1 MMLSLSAKFED
12 LPLFNWFKYN
22 GARKRT
28 VVGPRGELVLETGK
42 IFGVREMRTG
52 NVMLL
57 DPDAYHKKYV
67 VDTKEL
73 NQILAKSDKAKAPKL
88 DNIREGSGR
97 APRVNKAETVSDN
110 RKWDAPYF
118 KPARELNADEA
129 RKGVSFANYQWRVV
143 TEPLKFK
150 KSAAVTFIFQRKH
163 VIGVR
168 FIRPSIGGIV
178 IDREGRRFSVTEK
191 QWDEMLTATSVMPK
205 NKWPEGGFT
214 AKQMKE
220 VIASDKQVQKDQ
232 KRNELL
238 ALREIE
244 KAAKE
249 RDAAAAAE
257 KRKQRKEE
265 LERIGRAAVTK
276 PTTVEQIEQAKKA
289 SVKVLSE
296 EEVRQ
301 ELAKKQMEE
310 EAQLLKEYG
319 ELDTISDD
327 ELDLDLPE
335 AKQAEAET
343 LEEDTE
349 ETLTEQAKDPV
360 EMLDEVIADKRQ
372 KFASTNLRDL
382 PEEPEEE
389 DEEEDSEEE
398 PDEEDD
404 SDLDYEEEPEEET
417 EDTDTEEEEEEYDE
431 DQEDADLEDDEDV
444 LAAEEEEADL
454 EDESEE
460 EESDEKTEAK
470 KIEEGDVVQ
479 FKDDKT
485 EKRSFA
491 VLAIY
496 PLPQNNSITVYKV
509 YDITNEPEGY
519 NTVRISSKTKRK
531 FEDLV
536 TLERTLSES
545 EFAELDE
552 LVEGYPKINDAILS

>member
-1 MMLSLSAKFED
+1 MLSLSAKFED
-12 LPLFNWFKYN
+12 LPLYNWFRYN
-22 GARKRT
+22 GTRKRT

-42 IFGVREMRTG
+42 LFGVREMRTG
-52 NVMLL
+52 NIMLL

-67 VDTKEL
+67 VDSKEL
-73 NQILAKSDKAKAPKL
+73 KSILAKADTAKAPKL
-88 DNIREGSGR
+88 NNIREEGGR
-97 APRVNKAETVSDN
+97 APRTPKAEVASDN

-129 RKGVSFANYQWRVV
+129 RKGVSFANYQWR
-143 TEPLKFK
+143 TIKEPLKIK
-150 KSAAVTFIFQRKH
+150 KSAAVTFMFQRKH

-191 QWDEMLTATSVMPK
+191 QWDEMLSSTAVLPK

-220 VIASDKQVQKDQ
+220 VIESDKQVQKDQ

-249 RDAAAAAE
+249 RDAELAAQ

-265 LERIGRAAVTK
+265 LERIGRTAVTK
-276 PTTVEQIEQAKKA
+276 PTTIEQIEQAKKSA
-289 SVKVLSE
+289 VKVLTE

-301 ELAKKQMEE
+301 ELARKQMEE
-310 EAQLLKEYG
+310 EAKLLKEYG
-319 ELDTISDD
+319 DLDTISDD

-335 AKQAEAET
+335 AKQAEADT

-349 ETLTEQAKDPV
+349 QTLTEQAKDPV
-360 EMLDEVIADKRQ
+360 EMLDQVIADKRQ

-382 PEEPEEE
+382 PEEP
-389 DEEEDSEEE
+389 DEEEDTEEE
-398 PDEEDD
+398 PEEEEDD
-404 SDLDYEEEPEEET
+404 SDLDYEEEPEENVE
-417 EDTDTEEEEEEYDE
+417 EETEEEPEEDYDE
-431 DQEDADLEDDEDV
+431 DLADADLEDDEDV
-444 LAAEEEEADL
+444 LAAEEEEADI

-460 EESDEKTEAK
+460 TDADEKDEVK

-509 YDITNEPEGY
+509 YDTTNEPEGY
-519 NTVRISSKTKRK
+519 HTVRISSKTKRK

-536 TLERTLSES
+536 NFERTLSES
-545 EFAELDE
+545 EFAELEE